1 MTLQA
6 LDTRG
11 LKQFFD
17 NGFTDGGVNTAYLS
31 GFKVRILLAMGLTTD
46 VLSDDAFAPLV
57 LILKLD
63 NHHDGD
69 ATTQAFFEYLPS
81 KES

>member
-1 MTLQA
+1 MF
-6 LDTRG
+6 TRG
-11 LKQFFD
+11 LQQFFD
-17 NGFTDGGVNTAYLS
+17 NGFTDGSVKTAYLS
-31 GFKVRILLAMGLTTD
+31 GIKVRILLPMCLTAD

-63 NHHDGD
+63 NHHNGD